1 MGMAKKH
8 ISHPHFF
15 LYIYDFFTQKSL
27 YFLKKALSLCT
38 NKLGYRL
45 ELRCRVVVNN

>member
-1 MGMAKKH
+1 MGMAKS
-8 ISHPHFF
+8 IFVIPIFF

-45 ELRCRVVVNN
+45 ELMCRVVVNN